1 MRIVAVEV
9 AEENKGTMNP
19 KSQKSGRLPL
29 SRLTGSIL
37 AVACLATAIYFAMT
51 FSPTT
56 TRPAAAA
63 TSVATIASTPSQ
75 EIKGWGSYPSY
86 HHHDWG
92 KDSNIIQRNDV
103 QNALYLELGI
113 TLIRCELRAVYGD
126 GNGVLNSERLN
137 DLVQHIKV
145 AQAKNPNIKY
155 MLSIWS
161 PPAGMKTPAVTNGRD
176 SEKKPTRLRTDKED
190 TFVSYVANVVIY
202 LRNNG
207 VGLPVAIG
215 VQNEPRSAVKWDGC
229 VYEAG
234 QFQRVTKLMRAA
246 LNKAGLQNVQLLVAE
261 GAVYED
267 NEALLGKGFSALK
280 SDKELSAAV
289 GAIAT
294 HSYDQ
299 WDKNDS
305 DDYRHLLSVTKGKTC
320 G

>member
-1 MRIVAVEV
+1 
-9 AEENKGTMNP
+9 
-19 KSQKSGRLPL
+19 
-29 SRLTGSIL
+29 
-37 AVACLATAIYFAMT
+37 
-51 FSPTT
+51 
-56 TRPAAAA
+56 
-63 TSVATIASTPSQ
+63 
-75 EIKGWGSYPSY
+75 
-86 HHHDWG
+86 
-92 KDSNIIQRNDV
+92 
-103 QNALYLELGI
+103 
-113 TLIRCELRAVYGD
+113 
-126 GNGVLNSERLN
+126 
-137 DLVQHIKV
+137 
-145 AQAKNPNIKY
+145 
-155 MLSIWS
+155 
-161 PPAGMKTPAVTNGRD
+161 MKTPAVTNGRD

-305 DDYRHLLSVTKGKTC
+305 DDYRHLLSFRSAGKMFHVFKKVWNTVRPGWRVKKMTSLDSAWRGDNSLYVNMVAFENRAGTKSCVILVNESMKERSLRIDGLKGTTVNVYRTTATENQALVSQSPVLGNAVNGSC
-320 G
+320 SLALPPRSIVVITT